1 MIGHRHGDARPC
13 RRTSGKAPARRSGVE
28 SYMNLK
34 VCPKTHKTAGVPRR
48 FTLSALVQCDFFT
61 LQFQPPVIVAFYLTF
76 RGTMYD
82 RRTDLTP
89 EDALPVRRID
99 AKVKWF
105 NASKGF
111 GFVTMAD
118 GSPDAFLPMAIL
130 RRAGYDDVREG
141 ASITCDVGAGAKGPL
156 VTSVLSID
164 LSTAVAPSFGA
175 DRRGGAGASSTL
187 EGAVKWF
194 EPDKGYGFI
203 SPDGG
208 GKDVFIHITALRR
221 SGLDGLTPGQRV
233 RVEVIDGRKGL
244 EADQIALI

>member
-1 MIGHRHGDARPC
+1 
-13 RRTSGKAPARRSGVE
+13 
-28 SYMNLK
+28 
-34 VCPKTHKTAGVPRR
+34 
-48 FTLSALVQCDFFT
+48 
-61 LQFQPPVIVAFYLTF
+61 
-76 RGTMYD
+76 MYD
-82 RRTDLTP
+82 HRTGVAP
-89 EDALPVRRID
+89 EDAPPVQRIE

-130 RRAGYDDVREG
+130 RRAGYEDVREG
-141 ASITCDVGAGAKGPL
+141 ASITCEVGAGAKGPL
-156 VTSVLSID
+156 VTNVLSID
-164 LSTAVAPSFGA
+164 LSTAVAPGFGA
-175 DRRGGAGASSTL
+175 DRRGSRPSSSL

-221 SGLDGLTPGQRV
+221 SGLEGLAPGQRV
-233 RVEVIDGRKGL
+233 KVEVVDGRKGL
-244 EADQIALI
+244 EADSITLA